1 MQLLGEIKKFR
12 LIELPNSDQCC
23 GAAGSYTLTQP
34 EMSERIFMGKLKAL
48 QEIKA
53 DLVVTGNPG
62 CILQFRQ
69 GLARAGLDI
78 EVKHPMQIAAA
89 AAEV

>member
-1 MQLLGEIKKFR
+1 MENQAVDAVTLA
-12 LIELPNSDQCC
+12 
-23 GAAGSYTLTQP
+23 GAVAATDFSLW
-34 EMSERIFMGKLKAL
+34 AL
-48 QEIKA
+48 FLKA

-89 AAEV
+89 AVEV